1 LHLGLFFQRCPDQHA
16 GFERCGTGMSEWTVP
31 MIAASELL
39 TSPEFWL
46 GGALL
51 AFFQIGKF
59 GEINTVGADLKDQPA
74 VIPNLRTRDFIG
86 NQVYLGFLTIFILVT
101 ITAYFFVCLASPAL
115 ISGWVRV
122 TQGVAEDTRLME
134 FVKSVPYPLFI
145 AAAFMGLANQS
156 VPGFSSIVNIQRNVF
171 HELVGVPGVV
181 VSASTFM
188 SMQILAQESTKEALQ
203 KRLVELASNAWMAKI
218 SRYAD
223 ENFYHHELGRLKL
236 DPATFADSSQREL
249 EYLVSALVY
258 VAAIATAKESGRTAL
273 ATLAKDLRVEPPTV
287 GGTPWAGVP
296 AAMLWLIMSITVLWF
311 LLPML
316 HPLIQAIMGSTPA
329 KFWPSGQDALNYSGS
344 YILSQVL
351 PVLLATLLLLVTL
364 PTKEDADGEPELTA
378 KQLFD
383 AKAGLLLL
391 AAIVVVLFDFLQ
403 TLSDY
408 GLNTDA
414 SAGDTQWDS
423 FLGFVLYW
431 LPYMAL
437 HSMIAVSISF
447 VIILYIARRTGELS
461 RSTPYYVWG
470 LVTAIAIITAT
481 FYAGA
486 RMSFQYKIPWA
497 FDYVLLIV
505 LLNTAAAAISLLI
518 ARAICRRRF
527 ERARQAIEL
536 VEKAKSVVSAKIVP
550 LEKAAAERH

>member
-1 LHLGLFFQRCPDQHA
+1 
-16 GFERCGTGMSEWTVP
+16 
-31 MIAASELL
+31 MITASELL

-46 GGALL
+46 GGVLL

-59 GEINTVGADLKDQPA
+59 GEINAVGADLRDQPA
-74 VIPNLRTRDFIG
+74 IIPNLRTRDFIG
-86 NQVYLGFLTIFILVT
+86 NQAYLGFLTIFILVT
-101 ITAYFFVCLASPAL
+101 IAAYFVVCLASPAL

-122 TQGVAEDTRLME
+122 TQGVADDTRLME

-171 HELVGVPGVV
+171 HELVGVPRVV

-188 SMQILAQESTKEALQ
+188 SIQILAQEGTKDALQ
-203 KRLVELASNAWMAKI
+203 KRVAELTSNAWIVRIRK
-218 SRYAD
+218 YAD
-223 ENFYHHELGRLKL
+223 EGFYRHELGRLKT

-249 EYLVSALVY
+249 ENLVSVLVY

-273 ATLAKDLRVEPPTV
+273 ATLARDLRVEPPPV
-287 GGTPWAGVP
+287 GTSSAGIP
-296 AAMLWLIMSITVLWF
+296 AAMLWLVMSITVLWF
-311 LLPML
+311 LMPML
-316 HPLIQAIMGSTPA
+316 YPLIQGIMGSTPA

-351 PVLLATLLLLVTL
+351 PVLLSTLLLLVTL
-364 PTKEDADGEPELTA
+364 PAKEDTVNAPELTA
-378 KQLFD
+378 KQLFEN
-383 AKAGLLLL
+383 KAGLLLL
-391 AAIVVVLFDFLQ
+391 AAVVVVLFDFLQ

-408 GLNTDA
+408 GLNTDVP
-414 SAGDTQWDS
+414 AGDNKWDS

-447 VIILYIARRTGELS
+447 VILLYIARRTGEL
-461 RSTPYYVWG
+461 RRATPYYVWA
-470 LVTAIAIITAT
+470 VVIAIAIITAT

-486 RMSFQYKIPWA
+486 RMSLQFKIPWA

-505 LLNTAAAAISLLI
+505 ALNAAAAATSLLV
-518 ARAICRRRF
+518 ARTICRHRF
-527 ERARQAIEL
+527 ERVQQDMQLAD
-536 VEKAKSVVSAKIVP
+536 KAKAAVNAKIVS